1 MALPWR
7 RNYLRYRSFFMNIYR
22 VYQTRSDIR
31 MYMEILLSLVTIG
44 FFAAFALRPTALTVT
59 QLIQEIKT
67 KEETIVQMDKKLS
80 DLVVAQSLFR
90 KEFDRI
96 KLLNQAM
103 PDVPSPESFTR
114 QIEGLTSK
122 NNTDLKNLILGD
134 VALVGEPKKLSGA
147 GEFIPLPEGAE
158 GITFSLTAV
167 GGYKELESLLKD
179 LENLRRPLRVDYAT
193 LNTSQTDNVQTLSLS
208 VTGRVPYFQKK

>member
-1 MALPWR
+1 
-7 RNYLRYRSFFMNIYR
+7 
-22 VYQTRSDIR
+22 
-31 MYMEILLSLVTIG
+31 MEILLSLVTIG